1 MKKILAMAMAAAMV
15 LSFAACSSKQDSSSE
30 EVKEPTVA
38 TGTYTVY
45 NTTGDK
51 ITELYLHEAGSE
63 DKGENLAGENGMKN
77 YRSKVLTFE
86 GAEDT
91 TLSLEWVTA
100 NGDTGS
106 FDTLHIEEA
115 PVALLS
121 TDAAAGATPVKFEVP
136 TAEGVYTVYNTTGE
150 TVTELYLYEAGSED
164 KGENLAGEGL
174 ADAASVELKK
184 EGAVD
189 FALVLEFTT
198 ESGYTGSFNTLHN
211 EVAPISLLSEDAAAG
226 ATVIKF
232 AKPE

>member
-1 MKKILAMAMAAAMV
+1 MKKILSIAMAAAMV

-63 DKGENLAGENGMKN
+63 DKGENLAGE
-77 YRSKVLTFE
+77 
-86 GAEDT
+86 
-91 TLSLEWVTA
+91 
-100 NGDTGS
+100 
-106 FDTLHIEEA
+106 
-115 PVALLS
+115 
-121 TDAAAGATPVKFEVP
+121 
-136 TAEGVYTVYNTTGE
+136 
-150 TVTELYLYEAGSED
+150 
-164 KGENLAGEGL
+164 GL
-174 ADAASVELKK
+174 ADTASVELKK

-198 ESGYTGSFNTLHN
+198 ESGYTGSFDTLHN